1 MRRLKRPWRDAVV
14 VRIIVNLKRGV
25 LDPQGKAV
33 LGAFQN
39 LGFSSVKDVR
49 VGKVIY
55 LRLEGVD
62 KGKVGGIVEEM
73 CAKLLVNPVIED
85 YQWEIV
91 EE

>member
-1 MRRLKRPWRDAVV
+1 MK
-14 VRIIVNLKRGV
+14 VRIIVNLKGSV

-33 LGAFQN
+33 CGALKN
-39 LGFSSVKDVR
+39 LGFDAVEDVR

-55 LRLEGVD
+55 ITLKGVSED
-62 KGKVGGIVEEM
+62 EVGNLVEEM
-73 CAKLLVNPVIED
+73 CAKLLVNPVIEE

>member
-1 MRRLKRPWRDAVV
+1 VK
-14 VRIIVNLKRGV
+14 VRIIVNLKGSV

-33 LGAFQN
+33 CGALKN
-39 LGFSSVKDVR
+39 LGFDAVEDVR

-55 LRLEGVD
+55 ITLKGVSED
-62 KGKVGGIVEEM
+62 EVGNLVEEM
-73 CAKLLVNPVIED
+73 CAKLLVNPVIEE